1 MSFAATDTLSVVD
14 GSGLPGD
21 QVEVQVAL
29 TNAGRIAGT
38 QFDLVA
44 DRERLRWR
52 AVRCVARAV
61 GMEVHSQVVGD
72 TLRVVLL
79 DPGRRGAV
87 AAGFGPILSAQADLL
102 AASGEVRI
110 GLGRAKVADDGRPP
124 QAREAAAKAGRLLVL
139 SNLLSLRDGEGTALV
154 LLSNADRVAAA
165 QFDLVYDPA
174 EVSVAQVRLSAR
186 CAGLAMFEAT
196 ASAGR
201 TRVVAA
207 DLRGEAWISPGE
219 GAMVEVLFRSRRVS
233 SGTGTVPVQIEG
245 AVLSGPGGAPV
256 PVGARGGTVSV
267 TPRQRPRVVI
277 EEALA
282 DPPDG
287 PAGDANGDGVR
298 DAYQDEFVE
307 VLNADTMDVDMG
319 GWALSDDDT
328 PAAGRFRFPKGTVL
342 RPGERAVLFGGGR
355 PAGLPGH
362 VFVDDGR
369 VGDGLSNTG
378 DLVLLTDTEGD
389 TISTAGFGGA
399 DGQSLVRL
407 TEGVF
412 APHADWPGRG
422 AFSPGRGRPV
432 ASGLRVAPEA
442 VTLRRGE
449 SASLR
454 AVAAFSDGV
463 EDTVRAGLM
472 WSSDRPEV
480 ASVEES
486 GKVTGMQAGAV
497 RVTARI
503 GELSAEAGVRVEES
517 PRIPP
522 VVTPPPP
529 VVTPPPPV
537 VTPSPPVV
545 TPPPPVVTPPPP
557 VVTPSP
563 PVVTPS
569 PPVVTPSPPVV
580 TSPPAGIPPAAPA
593 PNRPPAIET
602 ASLRPARAGGFYQ
615 EQIVA
620 ADADGDRM
628 TFSMVFGPGWLGV
641 DAGTGVLS
649 GRPAPGWTGEVGVE
663 VQVEDGR
670 GGVARRSYLLTVLPR
685 RRVVIEEALA
695 DPPGGL
701 AGDANGDGVRETY
714 QDEFIEVLN
723 ADTVAV
729 DVSGWTLS
737 DDDVSV
743 ANRFRFPP
751 ETILRPGER
760 AVLFGGGRP
769 AGASG
774 RVFVDDGRVG
784 DGLSNAGEKALLFDP
799 QDGDTVDVVAL
810 PKAEGQSLV
819 RLTEGRFVPHGDWPG
834 RGAFSP
840 GRGRP
845 VASGLRIAPEG
856 VRLRPGGSELL
867 RAVATF
873 TDGVEDTVRAGLA
886 WSSDRPEVAAVEGG
900 GRVSGLRTG
909 VAMIRVN
916 IGELSAQVEVGVEP
930 PPNRP
935 PALVTS
941 GLRPARAGVFYR
953 EQVVAADADGDR
965 LRFSLTDGPG
975 WLGVDAG
982 TGVLS
987 GRPERAGEVA
997 VEVQVEDGRGEGARR
1012 SYPLTVLPRR
1022 RVVIDEALTDPPGGL
1037 AGDANGDGVR
1047 ETYQDEFIEV
1057 LNADTAAVEVGGWT
1071 LSDDDVSVAS
1081 RFRFPP
1087 GTILRP
1093 GERAVLFGG
1102 GRPAGVPGRVFVD
1115 DGRIGDGLSNAGEK
1129 VLLFDPQEG
1138 DTVDVVALPK
1148 AEGQSLVRPMEGVFA
1163 PHGAWPGRGAFSPGR
1178 GRPLLQGIA
1187 AEGDSSPMR
1196 PGERR
1201 GIRAVAVYSDSGM
1214 EEVTDRV
1221 TWVEGDTSVARLEG
1235 RGIVRA
1241 IRPGQADFVAR
1252 WGYVAS
1258 PPYKVKVVPFENR
1271 PPAMAAL
1278 PDTAALEDSPLRLRA
1293 RASDPDGDE
1302 VRFSL
1307 AHGPAWLSI
1316 DPGSGLISGVPD
1328 DPDVGVWEVTAGAS
1342 DGRLAVSRTFR
1353 VTVRNRPPSFGD
1365 PPRRR
1370 GRVGVGYRDTLR
1382 VHNLDG
1388 GTVRLT
1394 DGPPGLGMEGALL
1407 GWRPSASGRWSV
1419 TALAQD
1425 PHGGEATL
1433 SWEVE
1438 ALPLPLVVVDEVLA
1452 DPPRGAAGDANGDGR
1467 GDGGEDEFIELLNA
1481 GHDAAA
1487 LGGLTLGP
1495 EGTSGSRA
1503 FRFPEGTAVPPGGRL
1518 LLFGGGAP
1526 GDFPCPVFVD
1536 GGRIGRGLSADGG
1549 VVLLTDPAGPDTLLR
1564 AAFPGRSRGQ
1574 SWVRHPSASLRP
1586 AQESGRDGPVTQ
1598 GQDAFALHGDLPGRG
1613 RFSPGR
1619 PRPLL
1624 IGLSVAAET
1633 TMAVGK
1639 RRPFKVMGIFN
1650 DGAQEIV
1657 TEGVTII
1664 TSDTS
1669 VLRTEGDDRLVGVG
1683 EGRSSVRA
1691 WFEDIEGV
1699 AGVRVVPGR
1708 GILAGGRS
1716 PAGGPQPDR
1725 VLSQVGTPPVQDT
1738 VAVGGDYR
1746 LRVESEAS
1754 VQWTVVEGPAWLAV
1768 EPETGD
1774 LVGSPPGEGIFQ
1786 VILSGEDST
1795 GQAALVVVT
1804 LTARPE
1810 AGHPERGPPEEGPP
1824 GDDVDE
1830 LEKKIHRRKGE
1841 ADSDEAAVPGARP
1854 GGADPPSQG
1863 RPAEGGEVALVSNY
1877 PNPFNETTVLRCR
1890 SPTPGRA
1897 EVYTLLGQC
1906 VRRWAEVGA
1915 AETLLVWDG
1924 RDGSGRALPSGVYFL
1939 VFEAEGVRAVRRMTL
1954 IR

>member
-1 MSFAATDTLSVVD
+1 MRHLVLHISLILIPAVSFAATDTLSVVD

-695 DPPGGL
+695 
-701 AGDANGDGVRETY
+701 
-714 QDEFIEVLN
+714 
-723 ADTVAV
+723 
-729 DVSGWTLS
+729 
-737 DDDVSV
+737 
-743 ANRFRFPP
+743 
-751 ETILRPGER
+751 
-760 AVLFGGGRP
+760 
-769 AGASG
+769 
-774 RVFVDDGRVG
+774 
-784 DGLSNAGEKALLFDP
+784 
-799 QDGDTVDVVAL
+799 
-810 PKAEGQSLV
+810 
-819 RLTEGRFVPHGDWPG
+819 
-834 RGAFSP
+834 
-840 GRGRP
+840 
-845 VASGLRIAPEG
+845 
-856 VRLRPGGSELL
+856 
-867 RAVATF
+867 
-873 TDGVEDTVRAGLA
+873 
-886 WSSDRPEVAAVEGG
+886 
-900 GRVSGLRTG
+900 
-909 VAMIRVN
+909 
-916 IGELSAQVEVGVEP
+916 
-930 PPNRP
+930 
-935 PALVTS
+935 
-941 GLRPARAGVFYR
+941 
-953 EQVVAADADGDR
+953 
-965 LRFSLTDGPG
+965 
-975 WLGVDAG
+975 
-982 TGVLS
+982 
-987 GRPERAGEVA
+987 
-997 VEVQVEDGRGEGARR
+997 
-1012 SYPLTVLPRR
+1012 
-1022 RVVIDEALTDPPGGL
+1022 DPPGGL